1 MQREGSVSSIK
12 MLSVLNKGFEL
23 ILCAQND
30 KCVVPLSF
38 HIVLVAVGCGK
49 IFCAP
54 DQIGKTKLAEAWYQ
68 DLLKFSKHF

>member
-12 MLSVLNKGFEL
+12 MLCVLNKGFEL

-38 HIVLVAVGCGK
+38 HIVLVAREKNVQYTKIGAFLETRIVG
-49 IFCAP
+49 
-54 DQIGKTKLAEAWYQ
+54 QIA
-68 DLLKFSKHF
+68 LL